1 MRNEEIEMLIKY
13 FVITAYMKDGE
24 VWETKRYTKD
34 GMETVLSAIIG
45 DKEVDRF
52 SVEEYN

>member
-1 MRNEEIEMLIKY
+1 MLIKY

>member
-13 FVITAYMKDGE
+13 FKITTYMKDGE
-24 VWETKRYTKD
+24 VWETIRHTKE
-34 GMETVLSAIIG
+34 GMEIVLSAIIK
-45 DKEVDRF
+45 DEEVDRF